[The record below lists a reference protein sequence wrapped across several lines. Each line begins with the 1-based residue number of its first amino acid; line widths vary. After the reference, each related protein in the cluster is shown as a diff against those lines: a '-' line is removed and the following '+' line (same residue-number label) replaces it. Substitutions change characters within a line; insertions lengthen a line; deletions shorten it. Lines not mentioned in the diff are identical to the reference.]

1 MEAAM
6 DEAELIEAFT
16 AGARDGLAGGVSVQG
31 DVLSLDGW
39 WHAALRLDDEVCLV
53 RAEEPP
59 SPTDALERLAE
70 ALRRRGL
77 AEVPGEHPLIQAV
90 TYTELSTTGVA
101 WTLWA
106 ADAARAHSALAQR
119 TSVPATTAEGGMAPS
134 AADHPAAGDLSAAF
148 AASLQ
153 DGFPTPVVLAVGLA
167 EETVEAL
174 RAVVPK
180 CRVETE
186 ALGAAVEACRASV
199 PHVVVV
205 DASSDDGRRF
215 LLEFRAEAC
224 GRHRPGAAITEGELP
239 KGADVTL
246 DAGRTP
252 LAWQSQLVELLP

>member
-1 MEAAM
+1 M
-6 DEAELIEAFT
+6 DEAELIEAF
-16 AGARDGLAGGVSVQG
+16 AGGAREGLAGAVSVSG

-39 WHAALRLDDEVCLV
+39 WHAALRLEDGVCLV

-59 SPTDALERLAE
+59 IPADALERLAE

-90 TYTELSTTGVA
+90 TYTELSVTGVA

-106 ADAARAHSALAQR
+106 ADAARAHAALAQR
-119 TSVPATTAEGGMAPS
+119 TSTPSPTAEGGMAPS
-134 AADHPAAGDLSAAF
+134 VADHPAAGDLSAAF

-167 EETVEAL
+167 EETVDGL

-186 ALGAAVEACRASV
+186 ALDGAVEACRTSP

-205 DASSDDGRRF
+205 DASSEEGRRF
-215 LLEFRAEAC
+215 LLAFRAEAC
-224 GRHRPGAAITEGELP
+224 GRHLPVAALTDGGLP
-239 KGADVTL
+239 KGADVAL
-246 DAGRTP
+246 DVSQP
-252 LAWQSQLVELLP
+252 PSAWQSQLVELLP